1 MKSKACICMH
11 ITIYFFAGRRKYE
24 THQLIIAHFVS
35 FFCTDD
41 VDVIGYNSDSD
52 ERSGSEMTG
61 SDGGLAVSTKEIV
74 ITEQSL

>member
-1 MKSKACICMH
+1 M
-11 ITIYFFAGRRKYE
+11 
-24 THQLIIAHFVS
+24 S
-35 FFCTDD
+35 FFCSDD